1 MIIQSSNLS
10 FNANRNYA
18 QSITRRA
25 SVSHSTS
32 IFVVPNGKKE
42 LSEVLKGEEKDALL
56 TPVDEKDKQQEDLSM
71 NDSLFGL
78 RSSKSSLIT
87 SKDYRDA
94 MENIRRR
101 CIEFLMKIFYGRKYD
116 EGNPPAEQGEV
127 TEASLVNQENANGV
141 LMQRVST
148 ESVVEVSY
156 YEEETTSFGASG
168 TVVNADGTTLSIN
181 VGVTMSRSLST
192 YMKEHN
198 LLEQYTFVDPL
209 VINLNTNIASLSDQ
223 KFEFDIDNDGILD
236 TISSL
241 NEGSGYLALDKNADG
256 VINDGTELFG
266 TDSGD
271 GFKDLAAYDAD
282 SNGWI
287 DEADPIFEK
296 LLIWTKDECGQDK
309 LYHLTE
315 KGVGAI
321 CLSNASTDFSLKS
334 VKDNATNGAI
344 RSTGIFLY
352 ENGTAGTLQHLDI
365 AK

>member
-1 MIIQSSNLS
+1 
-10 FNANRNYA
+10 
-18 QSITRRA
+18 
-25 SVSHSTS
+25 
-32 IFVVPNGKKE
+32 
-42 LSEVLKGEEKDALL
+42 
-56 TPVDEKDKQQEDLSM
+56 
-71 NDSLFGL
+71 
-78 RSSKSSLIT
+78 
-87 SKDYRDA
+87 
-94 MENIRRR
+94 
-101 CIEFLMKIFYGRKYD
+101 
-116 EGNPPAEQGEV
+116 
-127 TEASLVNQENANGV
+127 
-141 LMQRVST
+141 
-148 ESVVEVSY
+148 
-156 YEEETTSFGASG
+156 
-168 TVVNADGTTLSIN
+168 
-181 VGVTMSRSLST
+181 
-192 YMKEHN
+192 MKEHN

-282 SNGWI
+282 GNGWI